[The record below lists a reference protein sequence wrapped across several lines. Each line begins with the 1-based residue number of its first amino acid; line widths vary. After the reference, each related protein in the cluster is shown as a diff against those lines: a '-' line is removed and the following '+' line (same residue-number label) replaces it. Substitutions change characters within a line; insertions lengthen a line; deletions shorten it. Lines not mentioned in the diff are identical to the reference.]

1 MAETEERELDNRDK
15 EDDETQQLQVP
26 LDWKDY
32 VALAIAALETVLLP
46 MVVLIVILFALVFIV
61 R

>member
-1 MAETEERELDNRDK
+1 MAETEEGDLDDQDK
-15 EDDETQQLQVP
+15 EEDEAQQLKVQ

-46 MVVLIVILFALVFIV
+46 MVVLIVILCVLVFIV
-61 R
+61 K

>member
-1 MAETEERELDNRDK
+1 MAETEGDFDDQ
-15 EDDETQQLQVP
+15 DDEEDETPQLKVQ

-46 MVVLIVILFALVFIV
+46 MVVLIVILCVLVFIV

>member
-1 MAETEERELDNRDK
+1 MAETEERELDNQDK
-15 EDDETQQLQVP
+15 EDDEAQQLQVP

>member
-1 MAETEERELDNRDK
+1 MAETEEGDLDDKDK
-15 EDDETQQLQVP
+15 EEDEAQQLKVQ

-46 MVVLIVILFALVFIV
+46 MVVLIVILCVLVFIV